1 MAELSKNL
9 KQVNEKEMSIVDQL
23 DVTAKE
29 NKELMLPERE
39 ALRRLVLER
48 EAEPTRQAQ
57 EAAGPSA
64 TISLDCILNQ
74 CASRGALTLSSAD
87 PRDPP
92 IVDPQL
98 CAHPDDIEALVWALK
113 KLREISQT
121 EPLAS
126 QLEMVTPASIFDSD
140 ATLERYM

>member
-1 MAELSKNL
+1 MPAIS
-9 KQVNEKEMSIVDQL
+9 
-23 DVTAKE
+23 
-29 NKELMLPERE
+29 
-39 ALRRLVLER
+39 LR
-48 EAEPTRQAQ
+48 T
-57 EAAGPSA
+57 G
-64 TISLDCILNQ
+64 LDCILNQ

-98 CAHPDDIEALVWALK
+98 CAHSDDIEALVWALK